1 MINSVEQADKGYV
14 PITLTAPELRA
25 LGLILL
31 THSKDRDTAELHIT
45 NTNNPTIFSIK
56 LSDELQK
63 IVEATLPKMSFNN
76 ETVASLFAKHK
87 KKK

>member
-1 MINSVEQADKGYV
+1 MVLEADKGYI

-25 LGLILL
+25 LGLIIL
-31 THSKDRDTAELHIT
+31 TQSKDKDTAELYLT
-45 NTNNPTIFSIK
+45 NIKGKAPIIFSMK